1 MSISTADTFKEARK
15 HPKQRSKG
23 RRDNGNFEILTTS
36 LPRRRETKGRMTDSL
51 NPEWRVILAEDGSI
65 VYHNDKTGEESK
77 ESPYLSKLN
86 KYKDCDVKIW

>member
-1 MSISTADTFKEARK
+1 
-15 HPKQRSKG
+15 
-23 RRDNGNFEILTTS
+23 
-36 LPRRRETKGRMTDSL
+36 MTDSL

-65 VYHNDKTGEESK
+65 VYHNDKTGEKSK

>member
-1 MSISTADTFKEARK
+1 
-15 HPKQRSKG
+15 
-23 RRDNGNFEILTTS
+23 
-36 LPRRRETKGRMTDSL
+36 MTDSL

-77 ESPYLSKLN
+77 ESPYLSKLH